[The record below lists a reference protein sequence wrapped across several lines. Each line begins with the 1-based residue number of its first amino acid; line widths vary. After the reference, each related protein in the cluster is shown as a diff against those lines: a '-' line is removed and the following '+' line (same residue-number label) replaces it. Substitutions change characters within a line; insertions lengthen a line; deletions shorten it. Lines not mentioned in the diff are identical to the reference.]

1 MVTGNQIRIA
11 RFALRWSVQDLS
23 GKTNVPLRTL
33 KRIEASDGVPGSN
46 AATVQVITHCLEAAG
61 IEFIGAPNDAPGI
74 RIHAQGGDRDKER

>member
-23 GKTNVPLRTL
+23 VRTGVPLRTL
-33 KRIEASDGVPGSN
+33 KRIEACDSVPGSS
-46 AATVQVITHCLEAAG
+46 AATLQIIADCLEAAG
-61 IEFIGAPNDAPGI
+61 IEFIGTPNDAPGI